1 MSGSHLGG
9 GLARPGTVN
18 WPLLSGVIPQLA
30 DAHIPRHETGLGLA
44 ASLAP
49 GDTAVLIPSDE
60 MGRSLGGLGGSR
72 KTQLAPA
79 LAHAPWGRPAVGLVG
94 WLGPAPRE
102 PPVDRYAAGAP
113 DAR

>member
-60 MGRSLGGLGGSR
+60 MGRSLGGLGGPGQ
-72 KTQLAPA
+72 TPPAPA
-79 LAHAPWGRPAVGLVG
+79 RPQGAGGRPAGGPGG
-94 WLGPAPRE
+94 WAWPAPS
-102 PPVDRYAAGAP
+102 DAGVA
-113 DAR
+113 